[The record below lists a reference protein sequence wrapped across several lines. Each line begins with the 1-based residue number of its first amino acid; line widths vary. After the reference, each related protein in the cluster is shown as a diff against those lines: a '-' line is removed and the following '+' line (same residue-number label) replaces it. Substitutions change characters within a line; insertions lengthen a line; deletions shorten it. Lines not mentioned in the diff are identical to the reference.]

1 MRFFDHVLLSGR
13 SREGGRL
20 APTSNLATLSR
31 RMSQARPPITFFN
44 RHTGRVETETVYGE
58 GFLRFVYENPLGAL
72 PLHALVKRGFFSRWY
87 GWRMDRA
94 GSRARVS
101 AFIERYGVDWKEF
114 QKSPGEY
121 GSFNEFFARK
131 LKPDARPVDP
141 RPDAVVFP
149 ADGRH
154 LAIADASVGGDFFV
168 KGVKFDVPA
177 LLGNSDLGARF
188 AKGSVLV
195 SRLCPLD
202 YHRFHFPCDGTSGG
216 PRLINGPLYSVNPIA
231 LRRRPTILWENKR
244 FITLLKTSKLGDVL
258 LLEIGAT
265 CVGSVTQTFPAGQP
279 VRKGDEKGFFRFGG
293 SSFITI
299 FEPGRVRFADDLLEH
314 SACGR
319 EVYAK
324 MGEAAAFVTS

>member
-1 MRFFDHVLLSGR
+1 
-13 SREGGRL
+13 
-20 APTSNLATLSR
+20 
-31 RMSQARPPITFFN
+31 MSQVSSPITYFN
-44 RHTGRVETETVYGE
+44 RHTGAIETEAVYGE
-58 GFLRFVYENPLGAL
+58 AFLHFVYENPLGAL

-94 GSRARVS
+94 ASRARVS
-101 AFIERYGVDWKEF
+101 CFIERYGVDWKEF

-121 GSFNEFFARK
+121 ESFNEFFARK

-168 KGVKFDVPA
+168 KGVLFDVPA
-177 LLGNSDLGARF
+177 LLGDAALGARF
-188 AKGSVLV
+188 AKGSVLI

-202 YHRFHFPCDGTSGG
+202 YHRFHFPCDGTPGG

-231 LRRRPTILWENKR
+231 LRQRPAILWENKR
-244 FITLLKTSKLGDVL
+244 FITVLKTTVLGDVL

-265 CVGSVTQTFPAGQP
+265 CVGSVTQTFQPGKP

-314 SACGR
+314 SAAGR

-324 MGEAAAFVTS
+324 MGEAAAFVTT

>member
-1 MRFFDHVLLSGR
+1 L
-13 SREGGRL
+13 
-20 APTSNLATLSR
+20 NLATLR
-31 RMSQARPPITFFN
+31 ARMSQVPSPITYFN
-44 RHTGRVETETVYGE
+44 RHTGHIETEAVYGE

-72 PLHALVKRGFFSRWY
+72 PMHALVKRGFFSRWY
-87 GWRMDRA
+87 GWRMNRA
-94 GSRARVS
+94 ASRARVPC
-101 AFIERYGVDWKEF
+101 FIERYGVDWKEF

-121 GSFNEFFARK
+121 ASFNEFFARK
-131 LKPDARPVDP
+131 LKAGSRPVDP

-177 LLGNSDLGARF
+177 LLGDAALGERF
-188 AKGSVLV
+188 AGGSVLI

-202 YHRFHFPCDGTSGG
+202 YHRFHFPCDGIPGG

-231 LRRRPTILWENKR
+231 LRQRPTILWENKR
-244 FITLLKTSKLGDVL
+244 FVTQLKTATLGDVL

-265 CVGSVTQTFPAGQP
+265 CVGSVTQTFQPGKP

-314 SACGR
+314 SAAGR

-324 MGEAAAFVTS
+324 MGEVASFVTT

>member
-1 MRFFDHVLLSGR
+1 
-13 SREGGRL
+13 
-20 APTSNLATLSR
+20 
-31 RMSQARPPITFFN
+31 MSQVPPPITYFN
-44 RHTGRVETETVYGE
+44 RHTGAIETEAVYGE

-72 PLHALVKRGFFSRWY
+72 PLNALVKRGFFSRWY

-94 GSRARVS
+94 ASRERVS
-101 AFIERYGVDWKEF
+101 SFIERYGVDWSEF
-114 QKSPGEY
+114 EKSPGEFA
-121 GSFNEFFARK
+121 SFNEFFARK
-131 LKPDARPVDP
+131 LKPGARPVDP

-154 LAIADASVGGDFFV
+154 LALADASVGGDFFV
-168 KGVKFDVPA
+168 KGVPFDVSA
-177 LLGNSDLGARF
+177 LLGDAALGARF
-188 AKGSVLV
+188 ANGSVLI

-202 YHRFHFPCDGTSGG
+202 YHRFHFPCDGTPGA
-216 PRLINGPLYSVNPIA
+216 PRLINGPLYSVSPLA

-244 FITLLKTSKLGDVL
+244 FITVLKTVTLGDVL

-265 CVGSVTQTFPAGQP
+265 CVGSVTQTFQPGQP

-299 FEPGRVRFADDLLEH
+299 FEPGRVRVADDLLGH
-314 SACGR
+314 SAAGR

-324 MGEAAAFVTS
+324 MGEAAAFVTA